1 MGAVPVTLAVVPE
14 RGERRAES
22 GGRFV
27 RVQALLEVTECH
39 SPQNIPRRR
48 DPGVSSDAEQEA
60 PAVTVDS
67 SLEDQVIAAI
77 ESGFARTTRPAAAFI
92 QGSRDGC
99 EPGEAVAP
107 FLDLGDWRGIPPAVL
122 DGHYDALSFFS
133 EGGFRFFLPAYLVA
147 DVRDQLMTA
156 DPVFHLTHGF
166 HSISVTMPD
175 GVVTTGGASLL
186 NPRRYGAITWEET
199 ARFRLSV

>member
-1 MGAVPVTLAVVPE
+1 
-14 RGERRAES
+14 
-22 GGRFV
+22 
-27 RVQALLEVTECH
+27 
-39 SPQNIPRRR
+39 
-48 DPGVSSDAEQEA
+48 
-60 PAVTVDS
+60 VTVDS

-77 ESGFARTTRPAAAFI
+77 ESGFARTTRPAAPFL

-166 HSISVTMPD
+166 HSISVTTPD

-199 ARFRLSV
+199 ARFRLSVFTREEAVAIVAYLHWRRDKDTLGVAAPAITSALQRFWLERTRSAPTAASLGGW